1 MWRWPRRLDVVLAS
15 EAGNDAIAALTTIV
29 RFHNRSVTLEHVQQ
43 AFHAVGGEGNAVQ
56 IIQAAEQLS
65 LRTQGLEIT
74 HSSFIRKLPTPCI
87 AHMSVVR
94 GDIPRR
100 WQNIDGYFAVVGSIS
115 MLARR
120 VTWIDPYSG
129 RTEASLS
136 EFLHYAS
143 GIFLVFDKAHVLP
156 RARLR
161 DHS

>member
-1 MWRWPRRLDVVLAS
+1 MWRWTRPLVAVLAS
-15 EAGNDAIAALTTIV
+15 DAGNDAIAALATIV
-29 RFHNRSVTLEHVQQ
+29 RSHNRSVTLEQVQQ
-43 AFHAVGGEGNAVQ
+43 AFHSVGGEGNATQ
-56 IIQAAEQLS
+56 IIHAAEHLS

-74 HSSFIRKLPTPCI
+74 HPYWIAKIPRPCI
-87 AHMSVVR
+87 AHMARLR

-115 MLARR
+115 MLFRR

-129 RTEASLS
+129 WRKSSLS

-143 GIFLVFDKAHVLP
+143 GVFLVFDKAEVLP